1 MVDVERWMLD
11 VFRHHR
17 IPMHRGELLTRLTIW
32 LTLIAYALGAATLL
46 LAHGRAHLLARARWA
61 WTVGCM
67 FFLAHV
73 VCAFGFF
80 HGWSHA
86 AAYRETARQTAEL
99 TGLRWGGG
107 LFLNYLFAI
116 AWLSDVLWWWLAP
129 DCFLRRSA
137 RLAAAWQGFFFFMV
151 FNGTIVF
158 GKGPV
163 RWLGV
168 AICAS
173 LATLWWMTRR
183 RRTAGR

>member
-1 MVDVERWMLD
+1 
-11 VFRHHR
+11 
-17 IPMHRGELLTRLTIW
+17 MHRGELLTRLTIW
-32 LTLIAYALGAATLL
+32 LALIAYALGTAMLL
-46 LAHGRAHLLARARWA
+46 LARGRAHWLVRARWM
-61 WTVGCM
+61 WTLGCA

-80 HGWSHA
+80 HGWSHD

-107 LFLNYLFAI
+107 IFLNYIFAL
-116 AWLSDVLWWWLAP
+116 AWLADVLWWWLAP
-129 DCFLRRSA
+129 GSFSRRSP
-137 RLAAAWQGFFFFMV
+137 RLAAAWQGVFFFIV

-168 AICAS
+168 AICAG
-173 LATLWWMTRR
+173 LAALWAGTRQR
-183 RRTAGR
+183 RAARKP